1 MPRKSQAR
9 PQLMIAALI
18 LAAAVVAFAGLS
30 FSRKAQTFQPVGF
43 EAVDRGTYW
52 QVETVDTES
61 SSLLPGDQILLINGQ
76 ELGRIGDPEGLIR
89 HHSTS
94 DLVVLRD
101 GEMMAIS
108 YVLPPLNIDIPYL
121 VLTLIGVAYLLIGV
135 YTLMRDGR
143 KPAFLFFLW
152 CVTSAVLYIASPT
165 SPYDWAGRTIFVLD
179 QLARILIA
187 PLTLHLFAVFPRPS
201 GPSSAKVAKVVPYFY
216 LPGAFLIA
224 LQLDL
229 LFFDG
234 RWLLG
239 GNVRAAI
246 GILDRL
252 ELLHLVIF
260 AAAAIALLWLRLK
273 RFQQP
278 ETNRQATW
286 IAVGMTA
293 GYVPFLSMYVLP
305 LAFGLRWNPGIT
317 ALSVMPLAL
326 VPITFAYAILRYK
339 LWDIGPIVRE
349 TVTLGLTILVGVV
362 GFSVANMMVNRLV
375 PDDLSTTRT
384 LLSFIS
390 GLAIAGLLVPTK
402 GSIGS
407 SLERLQY
414 RGNFSRRRA
423 LAKLGKEMLEE
434 HSLGRLCSYLLD
446 DLQTALEL
454 DRVALFL
461 SKDQELQPFRPQRG
475 LPPRLQ
481 HDELDS
487 SFWMSEVA
495 SLDKVEFPTES
506 LTPQQ
511 KLFVAGYR
519 YAFPLRVREN
529 RIGILLT
536 SYKEGDLPLSS
547 DDIELIRSVTNQA
560 SLALENATLL
570 EQLSTRAEEVGRL
583 QRYTERIIHSSPAA
597 IAVVGTDGNLRSINQ
612 AFSTLLNRTTEEL
625 EGQRLGD
632 LLPIEPLPRPEDG
645 MLEMT
650 FQDDEGEDRYL
661 QVSVAP
667 FEEADSDQLKVLIL
681 QDVTQR
687 VAMENALKEK
697 ERLASLGMLA
707 AGVAHEVN
715 TPITGISSYAQ
726 MLLSETPE
734 GDPRR
739 ELLEKVEKQTF
750 RAARIVNNLLDFARD
765 RSGEQRPLQI
775 APLVNECLVF
785 LKERIVGR
793 RIRLEWEMPHEEIA
807 VEGNEGELQ
816 QVFTNLVV
824 NAVDEMG
831 EGGRLGVHIEADDR
845 WVWISVE
852 DDGPG
857 IPIAELEKIFQPFY
871 STKLTTG
878 GTGLGLSISYNI
890 IRRHR
895 GEIRVM
901 SQPGEGSRFIVELP
915 RFNETGEE
923 SE

>member
-1 MPRKSQAR
+1 
-9 PQLMIAALI
+9 
-18 LAAAVVAFAGLS
+18 F
-30 FSRKAQTFQPVGF
+30 
-43 EAVDRGTYW
+43 
-52 QVETVDTES
+52 
-61 SSLLPGDQILLINGQ
+61 
-76 ELGRIGDPEGLIR
+76 
-89 HHSTS
+89 
-94 DLVVLRD
+94 
-101 GEMMAIS
+101 
-108 YVLPPLNIDIPYL
+108 
-121 VLTLIGVAYLLIGV
+121 
-135 YTLMRDGR
+135 
-143 KPAFLFFLW
+143 
-152 CVTSAVLYIASPT
+152 
-165 SPYDWAGRTIFVLD
+165 
-179 QLARILIA
+179 
-187 PLTLHLFAVFPRPS
+187 
-201 GPSSAKVAKVVPYFY
+201 
-216 LPGAFLIA
+216 
-224 LQLDL
+224 
-229 LFFDG
+229 
-234 RWLLG
+234 WL
-239 GNVRAAI
+239 
-246 GILDRL
+246 
-252 ELLHLVIF
+252 
-260 AAAAIALLWLRLK
+260 
-273 RFQQP
+273 
-278 ETNRQATW
+278 
-286 IAVGMTA
+286 
-293 GYVPFLSMYVLP
+293 
-305 LAFGLRWNPGIT
+305 
-317 ALSVMPLAL
+317 
-326 VPITFAYAILRYK
+326 
-339 LWDIGPIVRE
+339 
-349 TVTLGLTILVGVV
+349 
-362 GFSVANMMVNRLV
+362 
-375 PDDLSTTRT
+375 
-384 LLSFIS
+384 
-390 GLAIAGLLVPTK
+390 
-402 GSIGS
+402 
-407 SLERLQY
+407 
-414 RGNFSRRRA
+414 
-423 LAKLGKEMLEE
+423 
-434 HSLGRLCSYLLD
+434 
-446 DLQTALEL
+446 
-454 DRVALFL
+454 
-461 SKDQELQPFRPQRG
+461 
-475 LPPRLQ
+475 
-481 HDELDS
+481 
-487 SFWMSEVA
+487 SEVE
-495 SLDKVEFPTES
+495 SLAKVEFPAET

-597 IAVVGTDGNLRSINQ
+597 IAVVDTEGRLRSLNQ

-667 FEEADSDQLKVLIL
+667 FEEADSDQLQVLIL

-765 RSGEQRPLQI
+765 RSGEQRPLEI
-775 APLVNECLVF
+775 APLINECLVF
-785 LKERIVGR
+785 LRERIHGR
-793 RIRLEWEMPHEEIA
+793 QIQLDWEMPQEEIA

-831 EGGRLGVHIEADDR
+831 DGGQLRIYIEADDR

-871 STKLTTG
+871 STKLAKG

-915 RFNETGEE
+915 RFQKTGEE